1 MHIKIDFLGSPYL
14 YVNQY
19 NMAATVRR
27 FQPVMTFEVQGVSV
41 GRTGTLKYDPAF
53 KASSKCM
60 YSIYVEHQTIYDMTK
75 FKELITQLIA
85 PLTAAKTVTEAF
97 EHYKQLIQG
106 LDNNPYGV
114 FLDFNKR
121 LPFSYTCPP
130 EYYYNPNGKK
140 LQPTLEQKQ
149 ILDKLQ
155 KLQET
160 FQTVFDTIPKTIKA
174 SSKEEVPKEEVPKEE
189 APKEEIAKPINEIV
203 EQEPKKAKAKSKSE
217 KIEDFIALVSRD
229 SKDFDTSKWNTII
242 VEAEELLTTL
252 PKVVTQ
258 LEEDLAK
265 KFDFATKARLA
276 KRRKELEELPAKI
289 ALIKSNTRA
298 KQNYYTDNYHTS
310 YNAFEILC
318 NNNINSDISIEY
330 LNYIEPADGHTTFTN
345 LFSGK
350 TERIH
355 FARNPLLRFKLL
367 GQLSEFT
374 KIVNRIRKNK
384 ETQVANLAQLNAFAT
399 RINTPEDDTKEYF
412 VAFLEQHPL

>member
-1 MHIKIDFLGSPYL
+1 
-14 YVNQY
+14 
-19 NMAATVRR
+19 MAATVRR

-53 KASSKCM
+53 KAASKCM

-85 PLTAAKTVTEAF
+85 PLSVAKNPDEAF

-140 LQPTLEQKQ
+140 LQPRSEQKQ

-160 FQTVFDTIPKTIKA
+160 FQTLFDAIPSIIKSLKDKT
-174 SSKEEVPKEEVPKEE
+174 SSTKEE
-189 APKEEIAKPINEIV
+189 APKEEATAINEIV
-203 EQEPKKAKAKSKSE
+203 VKTQEEVKPATKAKAKSKSE
-217 KIEDFIALVSRD
+217 KIEDFITLVSRD
-229 SKDFDTSKWNTII
+229 SKDFDTSKWNTTI

-252 PKVVTQ
+252 PKVVAQ

-289 ALIKSNTRA
+289 ELIKRNARA

-310 YNAFEILC
+310 YNTFETLC
-318 NNNINSDISIEY
+318 NKNINSDTALEY
-330 LNYIEPADGHTTFTN
+330 LNFIEPADGHTKFTN
-345 LFSGK
+345 LFGGQL
-350 TERIH
+350 ERIH
-355 FARNPLLRFKLL
+355 FARHPLLRFKLL
-367 GQLSEFT
+367 QQISEFT

-384 ETQVANLAQLNAFAT
+384 EIPLANLMHLNAFAA
-399 RINTPEDDTKEYF
+399 RINSPEDDTKEYF
-412 VAFLEQHPL
+412 VAFLEPHPL